1 MQKKMMR
8 KKKNRLSILADAGEE
23 LQKYKF
29 EYDKLDSEKRSY
41 DSCLLTEEE
50 IKKEQKQID
59 GWQEEIIRKE
69 TQQKEELEQQKKDK
83 ALLDSAELE
92 LQKAETKKTEGLRK
106 KKELE
111 GLIALVK
118 EFQGAYNATKEQQ
131 EKYKISIGKSTKAER
146 SLPETVSEFSGRA
159 GRAPGAG
166 TERGLPMPGMWFFR
180 ASASGNTSQRTGC
193 GSGNPGQRET
203 KTGQTG
209 E

>member
-1 MQKKMMR
+1 M
-8 KKKNRLSILADAGEE
+8 
-23 LQKYKF
+23 
-29 EYDKLDSEKRSY
+29 
-41 DSCLLTEEE
+41 
-50 IKKEQKQID
+50 
-59 GWQEEIIRKE
+59 
-69 TQQKEELEQQKKDK
+69 
-83 ALLDSAELE
+83 DSAELE

-131 EKYKISIGKSTKAER
+131 EKYKISIEKYKSREKFTR
-146 SLPETVSEFSGRA
+146 NCFRVSGRA

-203 KTGQTG
+203 KLDRLENDANTQSVEAGKRKERQKTLWHQIQREAQELYMRRNGKADPFAERKTGPM
-209 E
+209 